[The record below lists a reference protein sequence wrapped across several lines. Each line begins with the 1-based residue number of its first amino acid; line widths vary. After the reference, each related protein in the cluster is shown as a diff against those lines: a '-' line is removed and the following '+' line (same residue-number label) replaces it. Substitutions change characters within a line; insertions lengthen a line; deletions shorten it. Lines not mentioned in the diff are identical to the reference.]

1 MVHAPAVAM
10 VIADAPMARW
20 LIAVASARVVGTVS
34 AREAIVGITIMDMD
48 MVTHM
53 MVLLRARQVITG
65 DLVPNLSPMD
75 MTTLSMPKLSHK
87 AICIRLKP
95 HQQWTMELQLS
106 TNPKLPVSHHTN
118 KPACMATNGECSFGS
133 RQNVK

>member
-1 MVHAPAVAM
+1 MAHAPAVAM

-53 MVLLRARQVITG
+53 MVLLRARQVIIG
-65 DLVPNLSPMD
+65 DLELNLSRIP
-75 MTTLSMPKLSHK
+75 SKSSHN
-87 AICIRLKP
+87 L
-95 HQQWTMELQLS
+95 T
-106 TNPKLPVSHHTN
+106 
-118 KPACMATNGECSFGS
+118 
-133 RQNVK
+133 

>member
-1 MVHAPAVAM
+1 MDHATAVAM

-20 LIAVASARVVGTVS
+20 LIAVASVRVVETV
-34 AREAIVGITIMDMD
+34 AVREAIVGITITD

-53 MVLLRARQVITG
+53 MDLLKARQVITG

-87 AICIRLKP
+87 AICTKLKP
-95 HQQWTMELQLS
+95 HQLWTMELQLS